1 MSMVNQSILLKW
13 IILIIQT
20 CIETVCSV
28 SELECICL
36 SGMEFCKMCW
46 SQGQCNCKP
55 QCE

>member
-13 IILIIQT
+13 IILMIQT
-20 CIETVCSV
+20 CIETVCGASD
-28 SELECICL
+28 LQCTL
-36 SGMEFCKMCW
+36 SGMEFCIMCW